1 MRNDDTVR
9 EARRPAPAAR
19 PNEYAVPANA
29 TPIQC
34 RSCGAG
40 MVFIRTPAGKALPL
54 SVATI
59 QERDGVRY
67 ALPHFADCKDSKLW
81 SKH

>member
-1 MRNDDTVR
+1 MT
-9 EARRPAPAAR
+9 
-19 PNEYAVPANA
+19 
-29 TPIQC
+29 C

-40 MVFIRTPAGKALPL
+40 MVFIRTTNGKALPL

-59 QERDGVRY
+59 QERNGVRY

-81 SKH
+81 SKK